1 MARPVAPI
9 AGGVPSAAQVL
20 RRALLAWGLGHI
32 RLGDRRG
39 WLLLVLEPVAA
50 LAILALAAAL
60 IDGTRW
66 LILLLPLVAFIVV
79 WIGQALDAYRR
90 AVRAG
95 GETGGELAVTLILPV
110 ALTVLTAFWLIG
122 GRHGSPTATLQA
134 YIEAWTANRPD
145 AATPLF
151 TTAVDEPGMRAL
163 WNEADLTLAESIGRA
178 HGLYGDESGLNPER
192 PFDSL
197 RFREQ
202 SVTDGRAQI
211 VLEIVRSRRVETTLL
226 GIIPTASQET
236 VVVAHTHTIS
246 LELVRDAPPAWLSA
260 VPLESYVWKISSVD
274 PVPT

>member
-1 MARPVAPI
+1 MARPVAPA
-9 AGGVPSAAQVL
+9 AGGVPPAAHVL
-20 RRALLAWGLGHI
+20 RWALLGWGLGHI

-39 WLLLVLEPVAA
+39 WLLLLLEPVAA
-50 LAILALAAAL
+50 LAILGLAAAL

-66 LILLLPLVAFIVV
+66 LIVFLPLVAFFVV

-90 AVRAG
+90 AVRSG
-95 GETGGELAVTLILPV
+95 GEPGGELALTSILPV
-110 ALTVLTAFWLIG
+110 ALTVLTAFWLVG

-134 YIEAWTANRPD
+134 YIEAWRADRAD

-151 TTAVDEPGMRAL
+151 ATTVDEAGLRAL
-163 WNEADLTLAESIGRA
+163 WAQADAALADGIGRA
-178 HGLYGDESGLNPER
+178 HDIYGGESGLNPER

-211 VLEIVRSRRVETTLL
+211 VVEIVRSRRVETTLL
-226 GIIPTASQET
+226 GIIPTAAQET
-236 VVVAHTHTIS
+236 VVVAHTHTIW
-246 LELVRDAPPAWLSA
+246 LALVRDAPPAWLSA

-274 PVPT
+274 PVAT